1 MARLRMQDIFA
12 PEKLVMS
19 RSDFLTPQSE
29 PLESYDYFTIL
40 SDISALL
47 NVMCVIY
54 LTTRV
59 RTREK

>member
-1 MARLRMQDIFA
+1 MARLRMQDICA
-12 PEKLVMS
+12 HEKFVHMS

-47 NVMCVIY
+47 NVMCIIY
-54 LTTRV
+54 LTSTV
-59 RTREK
+59 TG